1 MKRKS
6 NQGSAASDDD
16 LEIAP
21 TPPEFFKSAA
31 MGRHYKEYS
40 HGANTVRLVTL
51 AEDVAAVFKDSK
63 SVNGVLRAIIRSM
76 PQTSAKRRK
85 KSA

>member
-6 NQGSAASDDD
+6 NGSSAVNDDD
-16 LEIAP
+16 LDIPA
-21 TPPEFFKSAA
+21 TPPEFFKTAQ

-40 HGANTVRLVTL
+40 RGTNTVRLVTL
-51 AEDVAAVFKDSK
+51 EQDVAAVFKDSK
-63 SVNGVLRAIIRSM
+63 SVNGILRAIIKSM
-76 PQTSAKRRK
+76 PQTNAGRRK

>member
-1 MKRKS
+1 MKKKS
-6 NQGSAASDDD
+6 NESYAASDNG

-21 TPPEFFKSAA
+21 TPPEFFKSAT

-40 HGANTVRLVTL
+40 QGASLVRLVTL
-51 AEDVAAVFKDSK
+51 EEDVAAVFKDSK
-63 SVNGVLRAIIRSM
+63 SVNGVLRAIIKNL
-76 PQTSAKRRK
+76 PQTNVKKRK